1 MNDYAV
7 ARRRMVREQLAAAG
21 LDDRRV
27 LRAMEA
33 VPRHQ
38 FVPRL
43 LHHRAHQ
50 DCALPIGF
58 GQTISKP
65 FTVGLMTCLLELK
78 GHERVL
84 EIGTGSGYQA
94 AVLAALCREV
104 VTIERVAPLAR
115 RSQQLLAG
123 LGLANVEV
131 RADDGRDGAPDRA
144 PFDAIVVTACA
155 PHLPTALVSQLV
167 DGGFLL
173 LPVDKGREQI
183 LYRYQRRGNEVVI
196 ERSLSCRFVPLL
208 PGIQE
213 AVGDGV
219 GDEPGEA
226 DLAAGADNPELRD
239 DPDGTGADRV

>member
-7 ARRRMVREQLAAAG
+7 ARRRMVREQLADAG

-33 VPRHQ
+33 VPRHR
-38 FVPRL
+38 FVPAL

-65 FTVGLMTCLLELK
+65 FTVGLMSCLLGLQ

-94 AVLAALCREV
+94 AVLGTLCRQV
-104 VTIERVAPLAR
+104 VTVERVAPLAR
-115 RSQQLLAG
+115 RAGQLLAD
-123 LGLANVEV
+123 LGYANVEV
-131 RADDGRDGAPDRA
+131 RAADGREGAPDLA
-144 PFDAIVVTACA
+144 PYDAIVVTACA
-155 PHLPTALVSQLV
+155 PHLPSALVAQLAE
-167 DGGFLL
+167 GGYLL

-183 LYRYQRRGNEVVI
+183 LYRYQRRGQEVVI
-196 ERSLSCRFVPLL
+196 ERSVSCRFVPLL
-208 PGIQE
+208 PGVQE
-213 AVGDGV
+213 TPTEETPAEETPPDAVTETGTDT
-219 GDEPGEA
+219 DINPGHDHGSPHA
-226 DLAAGADNPELRD
+226 
-239 DPDGTGADRV
+239 